1 MTATF
6 FYLSLC
12 LGLLGGLMLPVA
24 GFAISIGDDI
34 LAREFI
40 LLSGLTGFIAGGV
53 FFSLRGRVSRPGNAQ
68 GFVLCVLC
76 WTILPVIA
84 AIPISHGAQVSF
96 IDGLFEAMSGFTTT
110 GATIFRSLDP
120 LPQPLVL
127 WRAILQWYGGFLTLM
142 GILLILSPAGV
153 GGIPTRQL
161 GLGDKRG
168 IQDPRSVMAIA
179 TQIAWAYSLA
189 TLLIIWMLIVSG
201 LPGFDAFC
209 LALSGIS
216 NGGFMPR
223 DGTLEIY
230 GSASAELI
238 LMVAMLFGATSIFW
252 HRMLYNLNGQHLLEH
267 RESYYVVGLSLL
279 IGFIYAVSFFR
290 LAGGSAV
297 LEPIDALREGF
308 LTSISIITT
317 TGYEARSAGSTVLPI
332 LLVLPLLFIG
342 GSIFSTSGGMSMY
355 RLGAM
360 LVQAGR
366 EVARLVYPH
375 SIRGSKFG
383 SQHYDIQ
390 LMKAIWS
397 YFLIAVL
404 TVSVFSALLG
414 LLGMS
419 FEPSLTATIT
429 MFTNA
434 GPFYA
439 TGWSEGQDWP
449 HLSELHPVQ
458 KLTLLLTMLAGR
470 LDVIVLFGAVNL
482 TFWRQ

>member
-189 TLLIIWMLIVSG
+189 TLL
-201 LPGFDAFC
+201 
-209 LALSGIS
+209 
-216 NGGFMPR
+216 
-223 DGTLEIY
+223 
-230 GSASAELI
+230 
-238 LMVAMLFGATSIFW
+238 
-252 HRMLYNLNGQHLLEH
+252 
-267 RESYYVVGLSLL
+267 
-279 IGFIYAVSFFR
+279 
-290 LAGGSAV
+290 
-297 LEPIDALREGF
+297 
-308 LTSISIITT
+308 
-317 TGYEARSAGSTVLPI
+317 
-332 LLVLPLLFIG
+332 
-342 GSIFSTSGGMSMY
+342 
-355 RLGAM
+355 
-360 LVQAGR
+360 
-366 EVARLVYPH
+366 
-375 SIRGSKFG
+375 
-383 SQHYDIQ
+383 
-390 LMKAIWS
+390 
-397 YFLIAVL
+397 
-404 TVSVFSALLG
+404 
-414 LLGMS
+414 
-419 FEPSLTATIT
+419 
-429 MFTNA
+429 
-434 GPFYA
+434 
-439 TGWSEGQDWP
+439 
-449 HLSELHPVQ
+449 
-458 KLTLLLTMLAGR
+458 
-470 LDVIVLFGAVNL
+470 
-482 TFWRQ
+482 